1 MTAIAA
7 EEPNVAV
14 QKNMLAYLASL
25 LQDVSDDYSFPVGR
39 RAHALFLSFIEEGH
53 LNWLDL
59 SAVQKVCESYSSR
72 AHVLALMTL

>member
-7 EEPNVAV
+7 DEPNVAV

-25 LQDVSDDYSFPVGR
+25 LQDVCDYSFPAGR
-39 RAHALFLSFIEEGH
+39 GAHALVLSFMEEGC

-59 SAVQKVCESYSSR
+59 SAIQKVC
-72 AHVLALMTL
+72 